1 MLRSKPYAIRV
12 SVSCSAV
19 FCAHRCGWAAPPA
32 WTPSPAWRR
41 VAVGGEPW
49 FVEKQTLGV
58 EYVFFFLSS
67 FASEVNHVPD
77 KNEAVVW

>member
-1 MLRSKPYAIRV
+1 MASALPALLCFAL
-12 SVSCSAV
+12 SVV
-19 FCAHRCGWAAPPA
+19 PFMPL
-32 WTPSPAWRR
+32 SPALLSFVLIAVAGHS

-49 FVEKQTLGV
+49 FVEKQTVGV
-58 EYVFFFLSS
+58 ECVFFFLSS

>member
-1 MLRSKPYAIRV
+1 M
-12 SVSCSAV
+12 
-19 FCAHRCGWAAPPA
+19 
-32 WTPSPAWRR
+32 
-41 VAVGGEPW
+41 GGEPW

-77 KNEAVVW
+77 KNEAVVWQLVNRFT